1 MLQLNNVKDSELWN
15 QIQEQFEKLKKD
27 AGIEPDADYQKELE
41 ELLGIS
47 EDELREM
54 DGQTKTM
61 LSTKKIQVES
71 INELAVLPKYAYP
84 TDSGF
89 DLHSVVDYTLP
100 PLGRAIIPTGIKVS
114 FSEGIELQIR
124 PKSGLAINQG
134 ITVLNTPGTVDA
146 GYTGEIKVIV
156 FNSNNYDYTITKG
169 MKIAQGVFAPVFNGR
184 VISFEMVDKVEN
196 KDRGE
201 NGFGSTGI

>member
-1 MLQLNNVKDSELWN
+1 MFQINTKDSELWN
-15 QIQEQFEKLKKD
+15 QIQQQFEKLKKD
-27 AGIEPDADYQKELE
+27 AGIEPDEDYQRELE

-61 LSTKKIQVES
+61 LSTKNIKVES
-71 INELAVLPKYAYP
+71 LHELAVLPKYAYP

-89 DLHSVVDYTLP
+89 DLHSTVECKLP
-100 PLGRAIIPTGIKVS
+100 PFGRAIIPTGIKVS
-114 FSEGIELQIR
+114 FNEGIELQIR

-156 FNSNNYDYTITKG
+156 FNTNNYDFTIHKG
-169 MKIAQGVFAPVFNGR
+169 MKVAQGVFAPVFNGR
-184 VISFEMVDKVEN
+184 VVNFEMVDKVEN

>member
-1 MLQLNNVKDSELWN
+1 MSQINSKDLELLY
-15 QIQEQFEKLKKD
+15 QIQQQFEKLKAD
-27 AGIEPDADYQKELE
+27 AGIEPDEEYQKELE

-47 EDELREM
+47 EEELREL
-54 DGQTKTM
+54 DGETKTM
-61 LSTKKIQVES
+61 MVTKKIQIES
-71 INELAVLPKYAYP
+71 LDEYAVLPKYAYP

-89 DLHSVVDYTLP
+89 DLHSVIEYTLP
-100 PLGRAIIPTGIKVS
+100 PFGRAVIPTGIKVS
-114 FSEGIELQIR
+114 FNEGIELQIR

-156 FNSNNYDYTITKG
+156 FNSNNYDFTITRG

-184 VISFEMVDKVEN
+184 VINFETVDKVEN